1 MERESRRGRK
11 TKRERQRY
19 RGKDFLS
26 RKGNV
31 CRGKFIVYGIPIH
44 KFEGERVGQRES
56 RKEIAID
63 REENIFF
70 FK

>member
-1 MERESRRGRK
+1 MDCLQGK
-11 TKRERQRY
+11 TSLLFIVYQQGE
-19 RGKDFLS
+19 
-26 RKGNV
+26 GNV